1 MLEGVLL
8 EVVVRRADVGVVQ
21 AVAHEP
27 QRVVVVPRGIL
38 RVDLDVHAKLA
49 CEVEEVL
56 LLVPHDHSY
65 VCDTCLLEL
74 ANLALD
80 EHLPVNA
87 EKALWLLV
95 GDGGKAR
102 GETGRHDDRIADLVG
117 PQGLETV
124 KREAPLLD
132 ETGVLCVM
140 QDGIHRTKGEARRH
154 AELSLG
160 HPSFRFRKRDKH
172 LEHAFRER
180 HGTSDTLEP
189 VC

>member
-1 MLEGVLL
+1 MGAGSRSASMTKGANSGSPFCDSSTVP
-8 EVVVRRADVGVVQ
+8 VKTSTYWYDWRAKYSDDAGT
-21 AVAHEP
+21 
-27 QRVVVVPRGIL
+27 
-38 RVDLDVHAKLA
+38 D
-49 CEVEEVL
+49 
-56 LLVPHDHSY
+56 Y
-65 VCDTCLLEL
+65 VFPGDDP
-74 ANLALD
+74 A
-80 EHLPVNA
+80 NA

-102 GETGRHDDRIADLVG
+102 GEAGRHDDRVAHLVG

-124 KREAPLLD
+124 KREAPLLN